1 MQLCMKVSVART
13 TPLLISGLCGIT
25 VGCSF
30 LFDTVSDSDRAV
42 RLVDDSAAIE
52 AVIKQ
57 AGEVDRHSRF
67 GQEIPARRE
76 FLNAMAASPGF
87 EVPPRTH
94 FHELEL
100 SEAICSPSLDQNPRY
115 VKLVIKDGPYK
126 GRIGWGCMGDG
137 ISRAHTMP

>member
-1 MQLCMKVSVART
+1 MKVSVAST

-30 LFDTVSDSDRAV
+30 LFDTVSDSAKTV
-42 RLVDDSAAIE
+42 RLVDDSPAIE
-52 AVIKQ
+52 AAIKQ
-57 AGEVDRHSRF
+57 AEEVDRHSRF
-67 GQEIPARRE
+67 GQEFPARRE
-76 FLNAMAASPGF
+76 FLNAMAASPSF

-100 SEAICSPSLDQNPRY
+100 SEAICSHRLYQNPTY
-115 VKLVIKDGPYK
+115 VKLMIKTGPYK

-137 ISRAHTMP
+137 ISRAHSMP